1 MIHQIDII
9 ALHVVAMCEEL
20 ISSLASEGCVNGIR
34 NTAIKC
40 LNTNKRKIGLKSFY
54 LYAER
59 KWSESFIACLNFEN
73 YDEDI
78 KIRFKLSNSYKC
90 IFTASVIGP
99 TRVISK
105 PIVQKHSQLD
115 INKFVYC
122 NPHHNIL
129 YIDNLVEEM
138 TDGYEFFSLS
148 DITNWRNDINNSK
161 KEVLL
166 TFADGIKDEERRMLK
181 IANYSRWDF
190 IDNENKKYREL
201 LSNIER
207 WYISCVVIRDLGIA
221 KRLNR
226 MLPCCCQSIEPN
238 GILPQ
243 FTKRE
248 WVRRV
253 LLTLHSQYGELSPWN
268 FQHYSFSRDLYH
280 SIKQFERD
288 FSISD
293 DIMDDVSIDIIREL
307 ELGGS

>member
-166 TFADGIKDEERRMLK
+166 TFADGIKDTLTNCGVDYEQVNYGTNDSAAMVEQLK
-181 IANYSRWDF
+181 KGTPMIVSVRGNGQQYANSSGHT
-190 IDNENKKYREL
+190 I
-201 LSNIER
+201 
-207 WYISCVVIRDLGIA
+207 
-221 KRLNR
+221 
-226 MLPCCCQSIEPN
+226 
-238 GILPQ
+238 
-243 FTKRE
+243 
-248 WVRRV
+248 V
-253 LLTLHSQYGELSPWN
+253 LLGMTEDGKVIVGDS
-268 FQHYSFSRDLYH
+268 YSAFNGNTIYTKSVEEIFITPTPPL
-280 SIKQFERD
+280 
-288 FSISD
+288 
-293 DIMDDVSIDIIREL
+293 
-307 ELGGS
+307 